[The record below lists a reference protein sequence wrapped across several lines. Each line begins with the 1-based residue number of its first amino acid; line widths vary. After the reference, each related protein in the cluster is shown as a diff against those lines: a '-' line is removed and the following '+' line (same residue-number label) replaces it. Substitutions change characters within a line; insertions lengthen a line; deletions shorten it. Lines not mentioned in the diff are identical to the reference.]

1 MYSDF
6 KYLKPKKYIH
16 PVMKNTL
23 EYVERKDAVCVVLF
37 DSKLENLILVKQFRA
52 GCMRNIIEICA
63 GLIEENE
70 DPKVAA
76 YRELEEETGY
86 TKDMISDLLMYPNPL
101 YVSPGYS
108 TEKLYFYGAK
118 IKDDNILPNHLNLDE
133 TEDIEVV
140 KINVDDIIN
149 QSDDLKTIFSILY
162 FKDKLTSN

>member
-1 MYSDF
+1 MYEDF
-6 KYLKPKKYIH
+6 KYLNPKKFIH

-23 EYVERKDAVCVVLF
+23 EYVERKNAVCVVLF
-37 DSKLENLILVKQFRA
+37 DNKLENLILVKQFRP
-52 GCMRNIIEICA
+52 GCMSDILETCA

-70 DPKVAA
+70 DPRVAA

-86 TKDMISDLLMYPNPL
+86 TKEMITDLIMYPTPL

-108 TEKLYFYGAK
+108 TEKMYFYGAK
-118 IKDDNILPNHLNLDE
+118 IKDDNIKPNNLKLDD

-140 KINVDDIIN
+140 KVNINDIIN
-149 QSDDLKTIFSILY
+149 KTDDLKTIFSIIY